1 MRKGNYAERVGA
13 VARVYLAGVL
23 DYLIA
28 EILELAGDTA
38 RENKKTHIIPC
49 HLQLAFR
56 NDEDPTSG
64 RCYSPRRPRMPSKPS
79 KFTTVASP

>member
-28 EILELAGDTA
+28 EILELAGDIA
-38 RENKKTHIIPC
+38 RANKNPHITQINSIV
-49 HLQLAFR
+49 LSQFTVL
-56 NDEDPTSG
+56 PT
-64 RCYSPRRPRMPSKPS
+64 PSKQ
-79 KFTTVASP
+79 FFN